1 MTDKYHLEMI
11 ESATGVL
18 TDDEQGLLVM
28 LPIELRDAFV
38 LLATHDRADDAARH
52 LALALGR
59 LNQARTGSSLHL
71 LTPARRLQF
80 LLTLTGYL
88 HRLPEGWHRQ
98 ALTTLG
104 AAAVARTPVEARGRL
119 RNTEAAVVRGIGELA
134 LTRQLATMM
143 KSGVPLLQAFDIVGK
158 GHANPSVGKL
168 LLDINIHT

>member
-119 RNTEAAVVRGIGELA
+119 RNTEAAVVRGVGELA
-134 LTRQLATMM
+134 Q
-143 KSGVPLLQAFDIVGK
+143 
-158 GHANPSVGKL
+158 SV
-168 LLDINIHT
+168 TTSAAA